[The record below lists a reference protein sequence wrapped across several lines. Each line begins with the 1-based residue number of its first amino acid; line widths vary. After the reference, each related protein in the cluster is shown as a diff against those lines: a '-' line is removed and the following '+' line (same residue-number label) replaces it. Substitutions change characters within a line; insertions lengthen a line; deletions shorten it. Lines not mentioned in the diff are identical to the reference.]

1 MATNIRIMIET
12 QDEIGAQHDEV
23 SMDAAF
29 ELFKSVSGLTE
40 RGKEEN
46 RKKSEKDFPIIVKEN
61 QKLLPQKLRKELPL
75 FSSCVHVAVSEL
87 IYLGGV

>member
-40 RGKEEN
+40 RGKSP
-46 RKKSEKDFPIIVKEN
+46 RKISQLLSRKIKSYYHKSYERN
-61 QKLLPQKLRKELPL
+61 CL
-75 FSSCVHVAVSEL
+75 FSRYVFML
-87 IYLGGV
+87 LYLS